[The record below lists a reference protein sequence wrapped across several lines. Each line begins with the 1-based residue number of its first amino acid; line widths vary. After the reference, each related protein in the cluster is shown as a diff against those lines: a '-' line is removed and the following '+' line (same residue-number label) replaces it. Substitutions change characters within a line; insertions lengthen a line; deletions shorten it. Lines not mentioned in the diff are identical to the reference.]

1 MSAFFFFSQEKRA
14 EVQEM
19 IKSAPKG
26 RGRPKASGA
35 GAVPKML
42 GQMWNDM
49 TPSEKKPYEDQHK
62 EAKDKYDAAVDE
74 ESD

>member
-14 EVQEM
+14 EVQEI
-19 IKSAPKG
+19 IKSAPRG
-26 RGRPKASGA
+26 RGKPKSKA

-49 TPSEKKPYEDQHK
+49 TPSEKKPFEDQAK
-62 EAKDKYDAAVDE
+62 EAKDEYDAAVDE